1 MAAAKSHAGRKIRG
15 MGCHEAYQL
24 AMHTLDQYR
33 GTIVACRYFSP
44 PILAR
49 PESLAT
55 LKARF
60 CDALARVVLAQPHL
74 QTGIIGENSKNPA
87 FVRLDRLDLRNHV
100 QWITLDDSSHFQQMY
115 LETMQAQLDS
125 RYENLST
132 QPGWRV
138 VVLHEIGAESIEVLY
153 VWNHPHHDGSSG
165 KIFHQYLL
173 RYLNETTSQDKEPI
187 VEVSEDSDRW
197 ILDLPDPSDKLPPN
211 PEIPTSWPV
220 SPGFVLSE
228 LWKGLKPEWIFPPG
242 NMHAR
247 WAPIQASPY
256 QTRFRNFTVDTH
268 LVMKLVGACRLHHTT
283 LTGLV
288 QALCLVSLSTA
299 LQDVSGFASR
309 TPYDLRHILPSN
321 TKQYPWLQPKESMC
335 NYVSVVD
342 HEFDPKLV
350 DTIRSHM
357 PAMSSDSK
365 LLSAD
370 VMDVVWS
377 VSARVR
383 REIQARLDSG
393 TRNDMIG
400 IMKLC
405 PDWNSQ
411 QQSEMRRMRY
421 LSWLVTNLGVLD
433 GESSTTVGKEEAW
446 SLRRA
451 ELILSA
457 ETPSA
462 ALSVSIMTVK
472 GREMCVTCSWQDCV
486 VDAEL
491 GERLMGDLERWLT
504 DIGS

>member
-1 MAAAKSHAGRKIRG
+1 
-15 MGCHEAYQL
+15 
-24 AMHTLDQYR
+24 MHTLDQYR
-33 GTIVACRYFSP
+33 STIVACRYFP
-44 PILAR
+44 QPLLAR
-49 PESLAT
+49 PESLAI
-55 LKARF
+55 LKAQF

-74 QTGIIGENSKNPA
+74 QTGITGENSKNPA
-87 FVRLDRLDLRNHV
+87 FVLLEHIDLRNHV
-100 QWITLDDSSHFQQMY
+100 QWITVDDSSHFQQHY
-115 LETMQAQLDS
+115 LDTMQGQLDS
-125 RYENLST
+125 RYDNLST

-138 VVLHEIGAESIEVLY
+138 VVLHDMGAEALEVFY

-173 RYLNETTSQDKEPI
+173 RYLNEVTSQDKEPI
-187 VEVSEDSDRW
+187 VEISEHSDKW
-197 ILDLPDPSDKLPPN
+197 TLDLPDCSDTLPPN
-211 PEIPTSWPV
+211 PEILTSWPV

-242 NMHAR
+242 NTHAR

-256 QTRFRNFTVDTH
+256 QTRFRNFTVDSD
-268 LVMKLVGACRLHHTT
+268 LVTKLVGACRLQQTT

-299 LQDVSGFASR
+299 LPDVSGFASR
-309 TPYDLRHILPSN
+309 TPYDLRNILPSN

-335 NYVSVVD
+335 NYVSVLD

-350 DTIRSHM
+350 NMIRSHM
-357 PAMSSDSK
+357 SAMSSDSK
-365 LLSAD
+365 LPANVLD
-370 VMDVVWS
+370 MIWS

-393 TRNDMIG
+393 TRNDLIG

-411 QQSEMRRMRY
+411 QQNEMRRTRY

-433 GESSTTVGKEEAW
+433 GESSANAGKEETW

-472 GREMCVTCSWQDCV
+472 SREMCVTCSWQDCV

-491 GERLMGDLERWLT
+491 SERLMGDLERWLK
-504 DIGS
+504 DVGS